1 MATQFKLP
9 EISEGVESADVAEI
23 TVSVGDVIEADAV
36 VLEVETEKAVVE
48 IRCPH
53 AGKITEI
60 HVEQGQTIP
69 IGEPVL
75 TIEPADEPSEKDDKA
90 EKVEE
95 KPKSSPERSEEKSEK
110 KQVEDKPVQKEQAKA
125 EPEKAQPKK
134 KEEPQDEEKQPSAS
148 QPATSSSAAARSSTP
163 ADTSDENEDNGEK
176 DDDIPIPAGPAT
188 RRLARELGVDL
199 HDVEGSGP
207 GGRVTQ
213 EDVKFYVKTAMK
225 SGGAAPAATAAPGRQ
240 IPALPDFSEFGE
252 IERQKLSRLAQ
263 TSANQL
269 SLSWQMIPHVTQH
282 DLADITELETAR
294 KKFMDTSG
302 KGGPKVTMTA
312 AAVKAVV
319 TMLKAFPEFN
329 SSLDAQTNELVLK
342 HYYHIG
348 VAVDT
353 EAGLVVPVIRDADHK
368 TILQI
373 AEELATLAQKARDR
387 KLDMKEMQGGSFT
400 ITNLGGIGGTYFTPI
415 VNYPEV
421 AILGMSRSRW
431 QMEVINGQ
439 PTPRLMLPLSL
450 SYDHRVINGADAA
463 RFISRLSVLM
473 SDAFRFLIET

>member
-1 MATQFKLP
+1 MAIQFKLP

-23 TVSVGDVIEADAV
+23 TVAVGDVIEAQHV

-60 HVEQGQTIP
+60 LVKQGQTIP
-69 IGEPVL
+69 IGEPL
-75 TIEPADEPSEKDDKA
+75 LSIEPAGAPA
-90 EKVEE
+90 EK
-95 KPKSSPERSEEKSEK
+95 PAAP
-110 KQVEDKPVQKEQAKA
+110 P
-125 EPEKAQPKK
+125 
-134 KEEPQDEEKQPSAS
+134 
-148 QPATSSSAAARSSTP
+148 QPAPAETPKESKPAPEPAPPKTTAAQTAPQPARTSAPPP
-163 ADTSDENEDNGEK
+163 ATKTDDNGEK
-176 DDDIPIPAGPAT
+176 DQLPIPAGPAT
-188 RRLARELGVDL
+188 RRLARVLGVDL
-199 HDVEGSGP
+199 HQVTGSGP

-213 EDVKFYVKTAMK
+213 EDVQKFVKVVMT
-225 SGGAAPAATAAPGRQ
+225 SGGGNAAAPAAGRSV
-240 IPALPDFSEFGE
+240 PPLPDFSQFGAV
-252 IERQKLSRLAQ
+252 ERQKFSRLAT

-294 KKFMDTSG
+294 KKFMEASG
-302 KGGPKVTMTA
+302 KGGTKVTMTA

-319 TMLKAFPEFN
+319 TMLKAFPQFN
-329 SSLDAQTNELVLK
+329 ASYDSQSNELVLK
-342 HYYHIG
+342 HYYNIG

-353 EAGLVVPVIRDADHK
+353 DAGLVVPVIRDADHK

-373 AEELATLAQKARDR
+373 AEELASLAQKARDR

>member
-1 MATQFKLP
+1 MAIQFKLP
-9 EISEGVESADVAEI
+9 EISEGVTSADVAEI
-23 TVSVGDVIEADAV
+23 TVAVGDVIEADHV

-60 HVEQGQTIP
+60 LVEQGQSIP
-69 IGEPVL
+69 IGQPVL
-75 TIEPADEPSEKDDKA
+75 NIEPAGDEAESADKSDDSPPDSKEKG
-90 EKVEE
+90 EKKEE
-95 KPKSSPERSEEKSEK
+95 KPSKTSGSEKPGEEKKDAAS
-110 KQVEDKPVQKEQAKA
+110 KPAETSTESSSDSPHPEAQKSPA
-125 EPEKAQPKK
+125 PS
-134 KEEPQDEEKQPSAS
+134 QPSA
-148 QPATSSSAAARSSTP
+148 ARSDE
-163 ADTSDENEDNGEK
+163 AVASDDKEGQ
-176 DDDIPIPAGPAT
+176 DDLPIPAGPAT

-199 HDVEGSGP
+199 HLVRASGP

-213 EDVKFYVKTAMK
+213 EDVQNFVKAHMK
-225 SGGAAPAATAAPGRQ
+225 SIGGDASVPSAPAGRTAP
-240 IPALPDFSEFGE
+240 PLPDFSPFGE
-252 IERQKLSRLAQ
+252 VERKKLSRLAQ
-263 TSANQL
+263 AAANNL
-269 SLSWQMIPHVTQH
+269 SLAWQMIPHVTQH

-294 KKFMDTSG
+294 KKFMDASG

-312 AAVKAVV
+312 AAVKAIV
-319 TMLKAFPEFN
+319 TMLKVFPQFN
-329 SSLDAQTNELVLK
+329 ASFDPQANELVLK

-387 KLDMKEMQGGSFT
+387 KLDLKEMQGGSFT

-439 PTPRLMLPLSL
+439 PTPRLLLPLSL

-463 RFISRLSVLM
+463 RFVSRLSVLM